1 MARVIELPI
10 PAAVEAERIL
20 LGAILNDADQL
31 LPILD
36 ILPPVSGSWFYQ
48 EAHRL
53 IFDAIL
59 TLYERDDPIDM
70 VTVTEVLARR
80 GTLEKVGGSV
90 HLAELTELFT
100 STANIPYYA
109 RLIRQKS
116 LYRGMINLGTNITA
130 SAYSQ
135 DDLSELIN
143 QSQHTLMQMSTAQ
156 SPAAFATLRDL
167 LDATIGQ
174 AQHTDERDLTG
185 IHPGF
190 HGLNTI
196 TCGFQNAHLIIV
208 VARPSM
214 GKSALALQF
223 ALAAAQSLHGLPVA
237 VFSLEMSREELS
249 MRILCSEARIDSVR
263 CGVAFWGATSGVRST
278 IPARASRI
286 SRS

>member
-1 MARVIELPI
+1 MARVVELPI

-59 TLYERDDPIDM
+59 TLHERNDPIDM

-116 LYRGMINLGTNITA
+116 LYRGMITLGTNITA

-143 QSQHTLMQMSTAQ
+143 QSQHTLIRCPPR
-156 SPAAFATLRDL
+156 SPPR
-167 LDATIGQ
+167 
-174 AQHTDERDLTG
+174 R
-185 IHPGF
+185 
-190 HGLNTI
+190 
-196 TCGFQNAHLIIV
+196 
-208 VARPSM
+208 
-214 GKSALALQF
+214 
-223 ALAAAQSLHGLPVA
+223 LPP
-237 VFSLEMSREELS
+237 
-249 MRILCSEARIDSVR
+249 C
-263 CGVAFWGATSGVRST
+263 ATS
-278 IPARASRI
+278 
-286 SRS
+286 